1 MIKTVRTGGKTCGK
15 IDTSYFSPTLQVF
28 RSRIFQGGGHL
39 GYFPEWTS
47 FFEKNHFFL
56 QQLLFDTT
64 SPYI

>member
-1 MIKTVRTGGKTCGK
+1 MSVK
-15 IDTSYFSPTLQVF
+15 IVCLFVVCSHMSP
-28 RSRIFQGGGHL
+28 RGGHL